1 MKEDKPLQTQPA
13 KRDYLKG
20 QFATGKT
27 PKAAD
32 FADLFESFVSF
43 LDDGIIKPTTNKEA
57 LTFIPREDSKILLNF
72 VTGTGSNKRRW
83 QFKSEDN
90 GSLLICGPN
99 SDTQFIKLSIET
111 ESEDEKTTYPNG
123 KLKVQ
128 IKGDLNV
135 TGKKS

>member
-90 GSLLICGPN
+90 GSLLICVP
-99 SDTQFIKLSIET
+99 IET

-123 KLKVQ
+123 KLKVK